1 MSRPLAVSLAIVA
14 ALLVGGAWVLGV
26 FDTPASA
33 PAAGDAP
40 ASGSLADEAPPPSA
54 PRAPDAP
61 RAPRPDARAS
71 DDVPEIRTPLPPPPT
86 TGTLT
91 IASDVPGADVFIDNA
106 FVGKAPAVV
115 ESVSPGRRKISVS
128 APGYE
133 TVTEFHDVA
142 PGPASL
148 RIALK
153 TIRLDRRVA
162 VTHRHR
168 LGSCDGTLVATPD
181 GLRYT
186 TGRRQ
191 DAFSV
196 ALSGIDTL
204 EADYLNRS
212 LKVGFDGRTFNFTVP
227 QERVDRLYELYQDVE
242 KAREQ
247 MRGGG
252 G

>member
-14 ALLVGGAWVLGV
+14 AILVGGAWLLGV
-26 FDTPASA
+26 FEAPAPAPVADDA
-33 PAAGDAP
+33 PAAGARTD
-40 ASGSLADEAPPPSA
+40 DAPPPSA

-61 RAPRPDARAS
+61 RAPQPDDRA
-71 DDVPEIRTPLPPPPT
+71 DAGVPEIRTPLPPPPA

-91 IASDVPGADVFIDNA
+91 VASDVPGADVFIDNA

-115 ESVSPGRRKISVS
+115 ESVAPGRRKISVS
-128 APGYE
+128 APGHE

-168 LGSCDGTLVATPD
+168 LGSCDGTLVATPE

-186 TGRRQ
+186 TDRRQ
-191 DAFSV
+191 DAFSI

-204 EADYLNRS
+204 EADYLDRS

-242 KAREQ
+242 KARAQ
-247 MRGGG
+247 LRDGGV
-252 G
+252 